1 MMGQIKAK
9 QQAVGIVFCSIAF
22 LVIYE
27 SLHLIDHIL
36 QYVQKYALGMSSPPA
51 LFEGLLNASD
61 TTVHLWLN
69 VIEYVAI
76 IVLWFAFKQAILN
89 ETIKTRLSQTKRKHL
104 IIATVAILFLLV
116 FQTLH
121 VIDHIFQYVQLYEL
135 GIENPP
141 ALFEGAF
148 NESDTVIH
156 LWINGT
162 LILGI
167 FVVWASLNALQRWK
181 IVKPVVFIDEKSMNA
196 QETAKTIV

>member
-1 MMGQIKAK
+1 M
-9 QQAVGIVFCSIAF
+9 
-22 LVIYE
+22 
-27 SLHLIDHIL
+27 IDHIL

-51 LFEGLLNASD
+51 LFEGLLNVSD

-69 VIEYVAI
+69 VIEYAAI
-76 IVLWFAFKQAILN
+76 IVLWFSFKQAILN
-89 ETIKTRLSQTKRKHL
+89 ERIKTRLSQMKRKQL
-104 IIATVAILFLLV
+104 IIATVMILFLLIY
-116 FQTLH
+116 QTLH
-121 VIDHIFQYVQLYEL
+121 VIDHVFQYVQLYEL

-156 LWINGT
+156 LWINAT

-167 FVVWASLNALQRWK
+167 FVVLASLNALQRWK